1 MTKTEYLTGYT
12 SDRYA
17 QELIPLVAKRVS
29 DMRKMLTVLRTS
41 MDGKERTGI
50 AYHKTI
56 ERYQKIDQAIDWWQE
71 LLED

>member
-41 MDGKERTGI
+41 MHDKERTGT

-56 ERYQKIDQAIDWWQE
+56 ERYQKIDQAIDWWTSII
-71 LLED
+71 DD